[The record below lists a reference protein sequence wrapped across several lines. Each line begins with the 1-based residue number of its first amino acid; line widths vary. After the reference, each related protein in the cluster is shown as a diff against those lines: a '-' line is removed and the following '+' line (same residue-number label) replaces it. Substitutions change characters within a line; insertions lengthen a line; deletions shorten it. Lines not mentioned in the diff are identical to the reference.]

1 MKFVQQ
7 HTFEDFAKTPPGNKV
22 AENLQTVV
30 WNATPNFREAAAP
43 SGEKVKKEETELG
56 WCSLGKFGDESS
68 VMVAQ

>member
-30 WNATPNFREAAAP
+30 WNATPNFREAAP
-43 SGEKVKKEETELG
+43 SGEKVKKKKPNLADVRLE
-56 WCSLGKFGDESS
+56 SFGDESS